1 MDLSIMNLL
10 IFLILSDDNLFVIL
24 MPLLIKIRFLIS
36 KPIMISH
43 LLYLIHFQVN
53 SLEDSMLHHH
63 KVIQMLK
70 GSFYLFQVF

>member
-1 MDLSIMNLL
+1 MNLL

-24 MPLLIKIRFLIS
+24 MPILIKIKFLIS
-36 KPIMISH
+36 KPIATSH
-43 LLYLIHFQVN
+43 LLCLIHFQVN

-70 GSFYLFQVF
+70 GSFYLFKVF